1 MPRSVQQ
8 RDEKKRVTMSQT
20 FFSSCC
26 LQALLQPFV
35 AEYRGS
41 EHEAGSRGPNRFS
54 QTSGWHEEDEWTP
67 RF

>member
-1 MPRSVQQ
+1 
-8 RDEKKRVTMSQT
+8 MSQT